1 MSAHVGETNKISEK
15 EYILRAGAFEQEG
28 SSVDE
33 YAVLIEGLRTYY
45 DSYELYFMLGL
56 YYRYRNPDQAYLCF
70 ENALHYCQEPEDE
83 KTILAAIEGIRDRAR
98 VRNTSIVVVSYN
110 DLELM
115 RECIHAIRRTLPEGS
130 YEVIVV
136 DNSSTDEEVLSFLRQ
151 QADDDDDFIL
161 IENEDNSGF
170 SIGCNL
176 GLSEADP
183 ENDVF
188 FLNNDAILMPNS
200 LFWLRMGLYSDSR
213 NGAAGAVSN
222 SASCQEVSIES
233 IEPYIRAAHMD
244 NTRPITG
251 IRIEDSILG
260 KAMNSG
266 SNPDFASS
274 SEIGEDTDNSEEKR
288 DHRWWRTISLDSALE
303 ASKNYAKD
311 HNVPMWNPYEVRC
324 RLTGFAV
331 LLKRKAVDNLL
342 RSGDIS
348 GKNVDNLHDS
358 KNNGGL
364 LAEGFSYKL
373 FDERFSPAYFED
385 DDLGI
390 RLGLLGYRQ
399 ILCHNSFIFHN
410 GGAGFTD
417 KSDEIEDARGK
428 FKEKWGFDIWNYSLP
443 EDEKITALLDAIK
456 EIEINKSASANSE
469 SDETRE
475 DSAGNVGPQKVQ
487 GISSVEM
494 TEADIKPYNKYYRIL
509 DLSAGLGATMSAI
522 KYMIPSSFVA
532 GVTSVDVFAGLSKYM
547 GDDIISGDPE
557 LVTFPWPE
565 HSFDIILAGEV
576 IAGADD
582 PERLVRKL
590 NLYLTEKGRVI

>member
-1 MSAHVGETNKISEK
+1 MSAHVGENSTISEK

-33 YAVLIEGLRTYY
+33 YAVLIEGLRAYY
-45 DSYELYFMLGL
+45 DSYELYYMLGL

-70 ENALHYCQEPEDE
+70 ENALHYCHEQEDE
-83 KTILAAIEGIRDRAR
+83 ATIVEAIRGIQDRAR
-98 VRNTSIVVVSYN
+98 VRNTSIVIVSYN
-110 DLELM
+110 NLELM
-115 RECIHAIRRTLPEGS
+115 RECVHAIRRNLREGTF
-130 YEVIVV
+130 EVIVV
-136 DNSSTDEEVLSFLRQ
+136 DNASTDEEVLGFLRQ
-151 QADDDDDFIL
+151 QADDYDDFIL
-161 IENEDNSGF
+161 IESEDNGGF
-170 SIGCNL
+170 SVGCNL
-176 GLSEADP
+176 GLAEANP

-233 IEPYIRAAHMD
+233 IEPYINKVHMD

-251 IRIEDSILG
+251 IKIEDSILG
-260 KAMNSG
+260 KG
-266 SNPDFASS
+266 RKKDPDRAL
-274 SEIGEDTDNSEEKR
+274 GEDTSADGSDNEGKR

-331 LLKRKAVDNLL
+331 LLRREAVDNLL
-342 RSGDIS
+342 KSGDIS
-348 GKNVDNLHDS
+348 GKNVDNHRCSKEKSEILGADS
-358 KNNGGL
+358 L
-364 LAEGFSYKL
+364 YKL

-390 RLGLLGYRQ
+390 RLSLLGYRQ

-410 GGAGFTD
+410 GGTGFTD
-417 KSDEIEDARGK
+417 KTDEIEDSRAK
-428 FKEKWGFDIWNYSLP
+428 FVEKWGFDIWNYSLP
-443 EDEKITALLDAIK
+443 EDDKIAALLDVIK
-456 EIEINKSASANSE
+456 DMEIKKSVSM
-469 SDETRE
+469 
-475 DSAGNVGPQKVQ
+475 GNAQDKSKTDVDKKDGDKNP
-487 GISSVEM
+487 S
-494 TEADIKPYNKYYRIL
+494 DIKPYNKYYRIL

-522 KYMIPSSFVA
+522 KYIIPSSFVA
-532 GVTSVDVFAGLSKYM
+532 GVTNADVFAGLSKYM

-565 HSFDIILAGEV
+565 HSFDLIFAGDVVSLAEN
-576 IAGADD
+576 
-582 PERLVRKL
+582 PERLLRKL
-590 NLYLTEKGRVI
+590 NIYLTENGRVI